1 MTGPP
6 VFEEMKEALERAEKI
21 IGDQHGKIQSLEG
34 DLANIR
40 YHFNVAITAL
50 GKIAEILKRHQ

>member
-6 VFEEMKEALERAEKI
+6 VFEEMKAALERAEKAI
-21 IGDQHGKIQSLEG
+21 SDQHDKIQALEG

-40 YHFNVAITAL
+40 YHFNIAVTAL
-50 GKIAEILKRHQ
+50 GKVAEILKRHQ